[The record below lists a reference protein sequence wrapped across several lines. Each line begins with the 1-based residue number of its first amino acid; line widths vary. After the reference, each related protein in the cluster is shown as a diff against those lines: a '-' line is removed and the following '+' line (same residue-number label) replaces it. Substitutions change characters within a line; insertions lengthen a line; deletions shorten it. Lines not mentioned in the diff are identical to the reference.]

1 MRFGSFVI
9 DENGSDETLKGT
21 PCYIYSGVASG
32 WVWEMAGRPEQQV
45 IFPLFGTGNTFFFFF
60 LSLFRREKNLS
71 CCGGEEQKT
80 QCPPQVANFQGKPL
94 YT

>member
-45 IFPLFGTGNTFFFFF
+45 IFPLFGTGNTFFFFCVP
-60 LSLFRREKNLS
+60 LLGVRKICHVVAEKSKKLNVR
-71 CCGGEEQKT
+71 
-80 QCPPQVANFQGKPL
+80 PR
-94 YT
+94 